1 MKDVYE
7 TLSMKT
13 APLGAVLVKAFR
25 CEFSPAEIPARP

>member
-7 TLSMKT
+7 TLMKT